1 MARYPVAVVKIIESF
16 CSGPSQ
22 VHFFPGLIKS
32 RDGQFFSGINL
43 DEELLRRVYGGNE
56 LATLRRTAPAFS
68 LPEQLVFQSLQVD
81 VSAVVPSLGV
91 PTITMDTGD
100 LPELD
105 QGLLS
110 DETTIVL
117 SSVMAA
123 GLNRSAASILISSW
137 ATEIWGM
144 MTFAHR
150 QRYLRNPLVR
160 DLDAQAFYDPD
171 TLTSLFKVSHLLY
184 IILKTYFFH

>member
-1 MARYPVAVVKIIESF
+1 MAGYPVAVVKIIKSF

-22 VHFFPGLIKS
+22 AHFFPGLIKS

-43 DEELLRRVYGGNE
+43 DEELLQRVYGGNE

-68 LPEQLVFQSLQVD
+68 LPERLVFQSLQVD

-91 PTITMDTGD
+91 PTMDTGD

-144 MTFAHR
+144 MTFAYR

-184 IILKTYFFH
+184 ILLKTYSVH